1 MLNRHYR
8 YDRGMYDIIII
19 GGGASALFLA
29 ANITDTR
36 VLLLEKTAQV
46 GNKLR
51 ITGGGMCNL
60 TNCDEPDRF
69 LIHFGSPQQRT
80 FLKPAL
86 MNLSPAATQVWF
98 TERGVPLTVREDGKV
113 FPRSLDARTVISML
127 KDQAQQNGVE
137 ITCDA
142 QVTEVSV
149 QDQIFTVRTAARS
162 YQSLQVVIATGGM
175 SYPATGSDGSGY
187 ALARSLGH
195 TIIEPTQ
202 ALTSLVIKDYG
213 LSELSGNSIRDSHI
227 TCFHEHEQRRYLQ
240 ADGDLLFTH
249 KGLSGP
255 VILNSSRHIRTG
267 DLITASLFPSQGG
280 ETAREEMHRAL
291 LSDPKKQVSTILKS
305 YGLIGRLIEHLLDQ
319 LQLSRDVRCAELS
332 KKDRTA
338 LVQLL
343 AAYPF
348 TVSRKGYFSSSMV
361 TAGGVSLAEVQRTTM
376 GSRIVPGLF
385 LAGEVLDI
393 DGDTGGYNL
402 QAAFSTAKLIADHFS
417 RTLVTR

>member
-1 MLNRHYR
+1 
-8 YDRGMYDIIII
+8 
-19 GGGASALFLA
+19 
-29 ANITDTR
+29 
-36 VLLLEKTAQV
+36 
-46 GNKLR
+46 
-51 ITGGGMCNL
+51 
-60 TNCDEPDRF
+60 
-69 LIHFGSPQQRT
+69 
-80 FLKPAL
+80 
-86 MNLSPAATQVWF
+86 
-98 TERGVPLTVREDGKV
+98 
-113 FPRSLDARTVISML
+113 ML